1 MDEKLVINGGK
12 RLVGTTTVGGAKNA
26 AVAILPATILAQD
39 VCVIENLPCIDD
51 VRILLK
57 ILQKLGADVKFD
69 KTTGTARIDTSTI
82 NTSEVMMELAKK
94 LRASYYLVGAMLA
107 RSEGSGL
114 SARRMHNRAT
124 AYRPAHKRSESPR
137 RRRFY

>member
-12 RLVGTTTVGGAKNA
+12 RLVGTTTVGGAKNP

-39 VCVIENLPCIDD
+39 VCVIENLQCIDD

-69 KTTGTARIDTSTI
+69 
-82 NTSEVMMELAKK
+82 
-94 LRASYYLVGAMLA
+94 
-107 RSEGSGL
+107 
-114 SARRMHNRAT
+114 
-124 AYRPAHKRSESPR
+124 
-137 RRRFY
+137 